1 MKHTLISLFLL
12 LSLTSVAQTRI
23 NWDILADVNFV
34 VEYDETLGMSQN
46 VPRFG
51 EDPQQYEGEQVSIS
65 GYTIPI
71 DGTGKY
77 YVLSKFPYSNCYFCG
92 NAGPETIVEIS
103 LKPKAQR
110 RFKTDQRVTVVGKLQ
125 LNERDLYSLP
135 YKLVEAEV
143 EEL

>member
-1 MKHTLISLFLL
+1 MRIILL
-12 LSLTSVAQTRI
+12 LSFLFITSSLIAQTRI
-23 NWDILADVNFV
+23 NWDILADVSFV
-34 VEYDETLGMSQN
+34 MEYDETLGISQN

-51 EDPQQYEGEQVSIS
+51 EDPKQYENQEVSIS

-71 DGTGKY
+71 DGSGKY

-92 NAGPETIVEIS
+92 NAGPETIVELS

-110 RFKTDQRVTVVGKLQ
+110 RFETDQRVTVRGKLQ
-125 LNERDLYSLP
+125 LNTSDLYSLP
-135 YKLVEAEV
+135 YRVVDAEV